1 MYTVLFKKALQG
13 GKMKKRM
20 PKLKAILNINKYTR
34 ENFKSINEQ
43 KREQGSRI
51 FAMNYSK
58 VKAKS

>member
-1 MYTVLFKKALQG
+1 
-13 GKMKKRM
+13 MKKRM
-20 PKLKAILNINKYTR
+20 PKFKAILNINNYTR